1 MIKNFDDDKKKAAL
15 ISLVIGFLMFFL
27 KIFAFVITG
36 SSAILSDAIES
47 IVHIFATS
55 ISFISLL
62 ISLKPP
68 DESHPYGHGKI
79 EYFSA
84 GFEGGLII
92 VAALSIIFFAVE
104 DLIFGIELNRLDI
117 GAYLIFSASAINLAL
132 GLFLIRIGKKTNS
145 LILEADGK
153 HILTD
158 SVTSIAVLFSIII
171 VMITDFKVLD
181 PIIAIFVAVNIIVTG
196 YKLIRKSIRGLMQ
209 ERDYEFL
216 DKLIQA
222 LNKIRRDDFIEIHKL
237 RTWSAGN
244 HHYVDFHL
252 IIPSYYTIEQS
263 HEIQRFITESLRE
276 NLESELQTML
286 HFDPCK
292 PAHCQYCEKKNCP
305 IRTNDYI
312 HIIEW
317 NKENC
322 LSDSVVVPLLNDF
335 ANQRERFYD

>member
-1 MIKNFDDDKKKAAL
+1 MSKNFERDKKKAAL
-15 ISLVIGFLMFFL
+15 ISLLIGFLMFFL
-27 KIFAFVITG
+27 KIFAFAITG

-55 ISFISLL
+55 IAFISLL
-62 ISLKPP
+62 ISLRPP

-104 DLIFGIELNRLDI
+104 DLIFGIELQQLDI
-117 GAYLIFSASAINLAL
+117 GAYLIFAASVINLAL
-132 GLFLIRIGKKTNS
+132 GLFLVRIGKKTKS

-158 SVTSIAVLFSIII
+158 SVTSIAVLISIVVVI
-171 VMITDFKVLD
+171 ITDLKILD
-181 PIIAIFVAVNIIVTG
+181 PLIAIFVALNIVFTG
-196 YKLIRKSIRGLMQ
+196 YKLVRQSIRGLMQ
-209 ERDYEFL
+209 ERDDEFL
-216 DKLIQA
+216 SKLIPV
-222 LNKIRRDDFIEIHKL
+222 LNKIRQDDFIEIHKL

-252 IIPSYYTIEQS
+252 IIPSYYSIEQS
-263 HEIQRFITESLRE
+263 HKIQRFITESLRQ
-276 NLESELQTML
+276 NLEAELQTML

-292 PAHCQYCEKKNCP
+292 PEHCNYCEKKDCP
-305 IRTNDYI
+305 IRKFEFIYK
-312 HIIEW
+312 IEW

-322 LSDSVVVPLLNDF
+322 LSDSVIVPLN
-335 ANQRERFYD
+335 E

>member
-1 MIKNFDDDKKKAAL
+1 MSSNIEQDKKKAAL
-15 ISLVIGFLMFFL
+15 ISLLIGFLMFFL
-27 KIFAFVITG
+27 KIFAFAITG

-55 ISFISLL
+55 IAFISLL

-104 DLIFGIELNRLDI
+104 DLIFGIELEQLDI
-117 GAYLIFSASAINLAL
+117 GAYLIFAASVINLAL
-132 GLFLIRIGKKTNS
+132 GLFLVRIGKRTKS

-158 SVTSIAVLFSIII
+158 SFTSIAVLVSIIV
-171 VMITDFKVLD
+171 VMITDFKILD
-181 PIIAIFVAVNIIVTG
+181 PLIAIFVAMNIIFTG
-196 YKLIRKSIRGLMQ
+196 YKLVRQSIRGLMQ
-209 ERDYEFL
+209 ERDDEFL
-216 DKLIQA
+216 SKLIPV
-222 LNKIRRDDFIEIHKL
+222 LNKIRQDDFIEIHKL

-252 IIPSYYTIEQS
+252 IIPSYYSIEQS
-263 HEIQRFITESLRE
+263 HEIQRFITESLRQ
-276 NLESELQTML
+276 NLEAELQTML

-292 PAHCQYCEKKNCP
+292 PEHCQYCEKKDCP
-305 IRTNDYI
+305 IRRTEFINR
-312 HIIEW
+312 IEW

-322 LSDSVVVPLLNDF
+322 LSDSVVVPLN
-335 ANQRERFYD
+335 E

>member
-1 MIKNFDDDKKKAAL
+1 MPNNFKKDKKRAAI

-55 ISFISLL
+55 IAFVSLI

-104 DLIFGIELNRLDI
+104 DLIFGIELEKLDV
-117 GAYLIFSASAINLAL
+117 GAYLIFSASVINLAL
-132 GLFLIRIGKKTNS
+132 GLFLIKIGKRTKS

-158 SVTSIAVLFSIII
+158 SVTSIAVLISIII
-171 VMITDFKVLD
+171 VMLTDFKILD
-181 PIIAIFVAVNIIVTG
+181 PLIAIFVALNIIVTG
-196 YKLIRKSIRGLMQ
+196 YKLVRQSVRGLMQ

-216 DKLIQA
+216 EKLIQA
-222 LNKIRRDDFIEIHKL
+222 LNKLRRDDFIEIHKL

-244 HHYVDFHL
+244 HHFVDFHL
-252 IIPSYYTIEQS
+252 VIPSYYTIEQS
-263 HEIQRFITESLRE
+263 HEIQRFITENLRE

-292 PAHCQYCEKKNCP
+292 PDHCRYCEKKNCP
-305 IRTNDYI
+305 IRKAEFVSK
-312 HIIEW
+312 IEW
-317 NKENC
+317 NRENC
-322 LSDSVVVPLLNDF
+322 LSDTVIVPLV
-335 ANQRERFYD
+335 E

>member
-1 MIKNFDDDKKKAAL
+1 MPNNFKKDKKRAAI

-55 ISFISLL
+55 IAFVSLI

-104 DLIFGIELNRLDI
+104 DLIFGIELEKLDV
-117 GAYLIFSASAINLAL
+117 GAYLIFSASVINLAL
-132 GLFLIRIGKKTNS
+132 GLFLIKIGKRTKS

-158 SVTSIAVLFSIII
+158 SVTSIAVLISIII
-171 VMITDFKVLD
+171 VMLTDFKILD
-181 PIIAIFVAVNIIVTG
+181 PLIAIFVALNIIVTG
-196 YKLIRKSIRGLMQ
+196 YKLVRQSVRGLMQ

-216 DKLIQA
+216 EKLIQA
-222 LNKIRRDDFIEIHKL
+222 LNKLRRDDFIEIHKL

-244 HHYVDFHL
+244 HHFVDFHL
-252 IIPSYYTIEQS
+252 VIPSYYTIEQS
-263 HEIQRFITESLRE
+263 HEIQRFITENLRE

-292 PAHCQYCEKKNCP
+292 PDHCRYCEKKNCP
-305 IRTNDYI
+305 IRKAEFVSK
-312 HIIEW
+312 IEW
-317 NKENC
+317 NRENC
-322 LSDSVVVPLLNDF
+322 LSDTVVYRLFD
-335 ANQRERFYD
+335 

>member
-1 MIKNFDDDKKKAAL
+1 MINNFERDKKKAAL
-15 ISLVIGFLMFFL
+15 LSLLIGFVMFFL
-27 KIFAFVITG
+27 KIFAFAITG

-55 ISFISLL
+55 IAFISLL

-68 DESHPYGHGKI
+68 DETHPYGHGKI

-92 VAALSIIFFAVE
+92 VAALSIIFFAIE
-104 DLIFGIELNRLDI
+104 DLIFGIELQQLDV
-117 GAYLIFSASAINLAL
+117 GAYLIFAASAINLFL
-132 GLFLIRIGKKTNS
+132 GLFLIRVGKRTKS

-158 SVTSIAVLFSIII
+158 SVTSIAVLISIVV
-171 VMITDFKVLD
+171 VMITDFKILD
-181 PIIAIFVAVNIIVTG
+181 PLIAIFVALNIIVTG
-196 YKLIRKSIRGLMQ
+196 YKLVRHSIRGLMQ
-209 ERDYEFL
+209 ERDDQFL
-216 DKLIQA
+216 EKIIPV
-222 LNKIRRDDFIEIHKL
+222 LNKIRQDDFIEIHKL

-263 HEIQRFITESLRE
+263 HQIQKFITESLRQ
-276 NLESELQTML
+276 NLEAELQTML

-292 PAHCQYCEKKNCP
+292 PDHCQYCEKKDCP
-305 IRTNDYI
+305 IRNANFVSKL
-312 HIIEW
+312 EW

-322 LSDSVVVPLLNDF
+322 ISNSVVIPLM
-335 ANQRERFYD
+335 E

>member
-1 MIKNFDDDKKKAAL
+1 MPNNFKKDKKRAAI

-55 ISFISLL
+55 IAFVSLI

-104 DLIFGIELNRLDI
+104 DLIFGIELEKLDV
-117 GAYLIFSASAINLAL
+117 GAYLIFSASIINLAL
-132 GLFLIRIGKKTNS
+132 GLFLIKIGKRTKS

-158 SVTSIAVLFSIII
+158 SVTSIAVLISIII
-171 VMITDFKVLD
+171 VMLTDFKILD
-181 PIIAIFVAVNIIVTG
+181 PLIAIFVALNIIVTG
-196 YKLIRKSIRGLMQ
+196 YKLVRQSVRGLMQ

-216 DKLIQA
+216 EKLIQA
-222 LNKIRRDDFIEIHKL
+222 LNKLRRDDFIEIHKL

-244 HHYVDFHL
+244 HHFVDFHL
-252 IIPSYYTIEQS
+252 VIPSYYTIEQS
-263 HEIQRFITESLRE
+263 HEIQRFITENLRE

-292 PAHCQYCEKKNCP
+292 PEHCRYCEKKNCP
-305 IRTNDYI
+305 IRKAEFVSK
-312 HIIEW
+312 IEW
-317 NKENC
+317 NRENC
-322 LSDSVVVPLLNDF
+322 LSDSVIVPLV
-335 ANQRERFYD
+335 E

>member
-1 MIKNFDDDKKKAAL
+1 MPNNFKKDKKRAAI

-55 ISFISLL
+55 IAFVSLI

-104 DLIFGIELNRLDI
+104 DLIFGIELEKLDV
-117 GAYLIFSASAINLAL
+117 GAYLIFSASVINLAL
-132 GLFLIRIGKKTNS
+132 GLFLIKIGKRTKS

-158 SVTSIAVLFSIII
+158 SVTSIAVLISIII
-171 VMITDFKVLD
+171 VMLTDFKILD
-181 PIIAIFVAVNIIVTG
+181 PLIAIFVALNIIVTG
-196 YKLIRKSIRGLMQ
+196 YKLVRQSVRGLMQ

-216 DKLIQA
+216 EKLIQA
-222 LNKIRRDDFIEIHKL
+222 LNKLRRDDFIEIHKL

-244 HHYVDFHL
+244 HHFVDFHL
-252 IIPSYYTIEQS
+252 VIPSYYTIEQS
-263 HEIQRFITESLRE
+263 HEIQRFITENLRE

-292 PAHCQYCEKKNCP
+292 PDHCRYCEKKNCP
-305 IRTNDYI
+305 IRKAEFVSK
-312 HIIEW
+312 IEW
-317 NKENC
+317 NRENC
-322 LSDSVVVPLLNDF
+322 LSDSVIVPLV
-335 ANQRERFYD
+335 E

>member
-1 MIKNFDDDKKKAAL
+1 MTKNFDNDKKKAAL

-47 IVHIFATS
+47 IVHILATS
-55 ISFISLL
+55 IAFISLL

-104 DLIFGIELNRLDI
+104 DLIFGIELSQLDV
-117 GAYLIFSASAINLAL
+117 GAYLIFAASAINLAL
-132 GLFLIRIGKKTNS
+132 GLFLIKIGKKTNS

-158 SVTSIAVLFSIII
+158 SVTSIAVLISIVI
-171 VMITDFKVLD
+171 VMITDFKILD
-181 PIIAIFVAVNIIVTG
+181 PLIAIFVALNIIVTG
-196 YKLIRKSIRGLMQ
+196 YKLVRQSIRGLMQ

-216 DKLIQA
+216 ERLIPA

-244 HHYVDFHL
+244 HHFVDFHL

-263 HEIQRFITESLRE
+263 HDIQRFITESLKE

-292 PAHCQYCEKKNCP
+292 LDHCQHCEKKDCP
-305 IRTNDYI
+305 IRKAEFVSR
-312 HIIEW
+312 IEW

-322 LSDSVVVPLLNDF
+322 LSDSVIVPL
-335 ANQRERFYD
+335 AE